1 MDQLVKERMVG
12 AAVLVLA
19 AVIFIPMILA
29 GSAPERAGDGHATS
43 SQASQTRPSTSTS
56 ATTAGESRF
65 SSRIVPLGESPSARS
80 VEQENAIEKARKR
93 VSENEVE
100 TPITAQAAKPMRS
113 PPVAASRVPP
123 AVTKK
128 AAGKKPTTKKAT
140 TKKATTKKATTKK
153 PAASKVIATPAG
165 KGAWVVQLG
174 SFSSARNAQAL
185 RARLKSKGY
194 KAFVRSSV
202 HGAEAVT
209 RVYVG
214 PDASRDGAQ
223 KLVARLLEETR
234 LKGIVVRYP
243 E

>member
-1 MDQLVKERMVG
+1 MDQLIKERMVG

-29 GSAPERAGDGHATS
+29 GSPQERAGNRDATPLQAGQTGS
-43 SQASQTRPSTSTS
+43 SNSTS

-80 VEQENAIEKARKR
+80 VAQENAIEEARKR
-93 VSENEVE
+93 VSENGAE
-100 TPITAQAAKPMRS
+100 TPVAAQAAKPMQS
-113 PPVAASRVPP
+113 PPVAASQLPPP
-123 AVTKK
+123 ATKK
-128 AAGKKPTTKKAT
+128 AASKKPVTKKAT
-140 TKKATTKKATTKK
+140 TNK
-153 PAASKVIATPAG
+153 PAAGKVPATPSTAAG

-174 SFSSARNAQAL
+174 SFSSARNAHAL
-185 RARLKSKGY
+185 RERLESKGY

-202 HGAEAVT
+202 QGADAVT

-223 KLVARLLEETR
+223 KLVGRLLAETR

>member
-140 TKKATTKKATTKK
+140 TKKATTKK

-202 HGAEAVT
+202 QGAEAVT